1 MERRGNMTYPRIT
14 LIPVLGIPLINTGVD
29 IARQIITALAKGGI
43 EVQDGDIF
51 VIAHTLVSKA
61 EGRFVESTEVE
72 VSSLAS
78 DIAVKNEFDPVQVEI
93 ALRESKRILRRDRAL
108 ITLLENGHIC
118 NFGGVDHSN
127 APTDSFVLLPKDPDS
142 SALGI
147 LKNLQTATG
156 KKLAVIISDT
166 EGRPWRK
173 GAVNIAIGCA
183 GINAFK
189 HNQGKSDLYGRILQ
203 RSLVC
208 QVDEVASAAEL
219 LMGQADEGI
228 PVVIVRG
235 YGFEKG
241 EEHVDAVYRPMDE
254 NLFK

>member
-1 MERRGNMTYPRIT
+1 MERRGHMTYPRIT
-14 LIPVLGIPLINTGVD
+14 LIPVLGIPLIYTGAD
-29 IARQIITALAKGGI
+29 IAEQIIAAVAKGAI
-43 EVQDGDIF
+43 EVHDGDVF

-61 EGRFVESTEVE
+61 EGRFVQSTEVA
-72 VSSLAS
+72 VSALARE
-78 DIAVKNEFDPVQVEI
+78 IAVKNEFDPVQVEI
-93 ALRESKRILRRDRAL
+93 ALGESKRILRKDKAL

-118 NFGGVDHSN
+118 NFSGVDHSN
-127 APTDSFVLLPKDPDS
+127 APTDTFVLLPEDPDR
-142 SALGI
+142 SALSI
-147 LKNLQTATG
+147 LKNLQSATE

-189 HNQGKSDLYGRILQ
+189 HNQGKRDLYGRTLQ

-208 QVDEVASAAEL
+208 QVDEVTSAAEL

-235 YGFEKG
+235 YDFEEG
-241 EEHVDAVYRPMDE
+241 EEHVDMVYRPMDE
-254 NLFK
+254 NLFT

>member
-1 MERRGNMTYPRIT
+1 MTYPQIT
-14 LIPVLGIPLINTGVD
+14 LIPVRGIPLIDTEVD
-29 IARQIITALAKGGI
+29 IAQQILTALAKAAI
-43 EVQDGDIF
+43 EVHEGDIF
-51 VIAHTLVSKA
+51 VVAHTLVSKS
-61 EGRFVESTEVE
+61 EGRTVKSGEVAA
-72 VSSLAS
+72 SSLARE
-78 DIAVKNEFDPVQVEI
+78 IAVKNEFDSVQVEI
-93 ALRESKRILRRDRAL
+93 ALRESKSVLRKDRAL
-108 ITLLENGHIC
+108 ITLLESGHIC
-118 NFGGVDHSN
+118 NFSGVDHSN
-127 APTDSFVLLPKDPDS
+127 APTDSFVLLPKDPDR

-147 LKNLQTATG
+147 LNSLHIATG
-156 KKLAVIISDT
+156 RKLAVIISDT

-235 YGFEKG
+235 YGFEEG

-254 NLFK
+254 NLFT